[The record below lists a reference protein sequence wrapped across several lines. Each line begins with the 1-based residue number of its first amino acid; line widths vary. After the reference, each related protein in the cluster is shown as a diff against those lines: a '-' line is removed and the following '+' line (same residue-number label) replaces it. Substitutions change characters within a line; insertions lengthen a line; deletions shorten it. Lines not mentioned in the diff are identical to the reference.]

1 MKKKRGGG
9 REEKI
14 KEEEKICKNK
24 YWDKKMKKTQKI
36 KLSKKIETNAE
47 KRNSTKND
55 IVPVVNVFKLLP

>member
-1 MKKKRGGG
+1 
-9 REEKI
+9 
-14 KEEEKICKNK
+14 
-24 YWDKKMKKTQKI
+24 MKKTQKI